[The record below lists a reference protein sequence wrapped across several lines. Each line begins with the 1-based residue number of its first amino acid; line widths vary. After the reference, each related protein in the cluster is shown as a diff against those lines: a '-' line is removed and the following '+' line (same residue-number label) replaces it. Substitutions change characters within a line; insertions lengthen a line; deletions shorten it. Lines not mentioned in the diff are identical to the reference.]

1 MLMVENLKKL
11 LEEINKSNELT
22 LFFTNLW
29 KEDST
34 QARLFFLHREQ
45 LFAFEEKVIIPYIFW
60 SNVQEERERKSIL
73 DITTELE
80 EIKRQQAWSRL
91 GFEKLLNG
99 IKDLIAYGA
108 IRVIRENDGIKRLVL
123 DEVFSFRKMK
133 ETLGDYMKINF
144 DVLKQEEIEN
154 IPELDSIVKASFM
167 RFMQTFEPV
176 KLIEALS
183 STSGIASTLPLMGI
197 PHLNKMLE
205 ITDMDFDEYTDVIN
219 ELYVLKLISNSQT
232 LFWCEHCLDTPQIF
246 ITTSRIDPDHL
257 KMKCL
262 KCKKQMLASSIYNI
276 DVLLKECILF
286 KDGLLAVAL
295 GWLFDRRKIEWI
307 FSVHNK
313 YENDFICQT
322 KNGNILFECKM
333 HFIPKDER
341 SFEGQLQQDLNL
353 LIRHVQTLSQEGT
366 HLNRVYLVY
375 NYDLEDY
382 SDRVKGILNLPKLRR
397 GITRYKIKT
406 IGFPEVTSVLEE
418 ESIGKQDFH

>member
-1 MLMVENLKKL
+1 MVEKLKEL

-29 KEDST
+29 KEYST

-45 LFAFEEKVIIPYIFW
+45 LFPFEEKLIIPYIFW
-60 SNVQEERERKSIL
+60 SNVQEERERSIL

-80 EIKRQQAWSRL
+80 EIKRQQAWSKL
-91 GFEKLLNG
+91 GFEKLLDG

-108 IRVIRENDGIKRLVL
+108 IKVIRENDGIKKLVL

-133 ETLGDYMKINF
+133 EILGDYKKINF
-144 DVLKQEEIEN
+144 DVLKQEEIES
-154 IPELDSIVKASFM
+154 IPELDSVVKASFV
-167 RFMQTFEPV
+167 RFMKTFDPV

-197 PHLNKMLE
+197 PHLNKILE
-205 ITDMDFDEYTDVIN
+205 ITGMDFDEYTDIIN
-219 ELYVLKLISNSQT
+219 DLYILKLIANSQT

-246 ITTSRIDPDHL
+246 VTTSRIDPGHL

-262 KCKKQMLASSIYNI
+262 KCKKQMLISSIYNI
-276 DVLLKECILF
+276 DGSLKECILF
-286 KDGLLAVAL
+286 RDGLLAVAL
-295 GWLFDRRKIEWI
+295 GWLFDQRKIKWD

-313 YENDFICQT
+313 YENDFICET
-322 KNGNILFECKM
+322 KNGKILFECKM
-333 HFIPKDER
+333 HLIPKDER

-353 LIRHVQTLSQEGT
+353 LIRHVQTLSKEAT
-366 HLNRVYLVY
+366 HLKKVYLVY

-382 SDRVKGILNLPKLRR
+382 SDEVKRILNLPKLRR
-397 GITRYKIKT
+397 DITRYKIGI
-406 IGFPEVTSVLEE
+406 IGFPEVTSVLEAE
-418 ESIGKQDFH
+418 GIGSQDFH

>member
-1 MLMVENLKKL
+1 MVQDLKKL
-11 LEEINKSNELT
+11 LEEIDKSNELA

-29 KEDST
+29 KQDST

-45 LFAFEEKVIIPYIFW
+45 LFPSEGKIILLYIFW
-60 SNVQEERERKSIL
+60 SNVQEERERSIL

-80 EIKRQQAWSRL
+80 EIKRQQAWSKL

-99 IKDLIAYGA
+99 VKDLIAYGA
-108 IRVIRENDGIKRLVL
+108 IKVIRENDAIKKLVL

-133 ETLGDYMKINF
+133 EMLGDYTKINF
-144 DVLKQEEIEN
+144 DVLKQEDIESV
-154 IPELDSIVKASFM
+154 PELDSIVKASVM
-167 RFMQTFEPV
+167 RFMKTFDPA

-205 ITDMDFDEYTDVIN
+205 ITGMDLDEYTDIIN

-246 ITTSRIDPDHL
+246 VSTSKIDPDHL

-262 KCKKQMLASSIYNI
+262 KCKKQMLVSSMYNI
-276 DVLLKECILF
+276 DGSLKKCVLF
-286 KDGLLAVAL
+286 RDGLLAVAL
-295 GWLFDRRKIEWI
+295 GWLFNQRKIKWD

-313 YENDFICQT
+313 YENDFICET
-322 KNGNILFECKM
+322 KNGKILFECKA

-353 LIRHVQTLSQEGT
+353 LITHVQTLSKEGT
-366 HLNRVYLVY
+366 DLKKVYLVY

-382 SDRVKGILNLPKLRR
+382 SDEVKRILNRPRLMR
-397 GITRYKIKT
+397 GITRYKIGT

-418 ESIGKQDFH
+418 EGIGNQDFH